1 MNSFHSGPSIK
12 LYGKLRN
19 WFNFD
24 KDNILQVYSGKID
37 IGQHISSTLALI
49 SSKITGIDYDQVE
62 IIKLDTDISPNEGKT
77 ASSLSVPD
85 SGSAIKA
92 ASFSLR
98 KAFIKYALKTLDVNF
113 EDIVFDNG
121 IIKDIKSNR
130 SISYWDFGKTN
141 EFNELTI
148 PEKFDE
154 KEIREFKYKNN
165 LKVEIKTINDIVTGK
180 YEYVHDMV
188 FPNMLHARIIRP
200 PNYFSKF
207 IKFSNNIDQKIN
219 KLGIKIIVKNSF
231 LAILSIDEYL
241 VVKYLDILKQNI
253 VWEEVK
259 KLSDDTIYN
268 SLKNNE
274 KESLLVKAGG
284 EAFYENIPSIKKF
297 KDKKHT
303 TLTSEYKKGYLM
315 HGPIGPS
322 AACAVFTNKR
332 FTIYSHSQALYDL
345 KLSCSEY
352 FKIDPNN
359 ITLKFRPGSG
369 CYGHN
374 GADDVAFE
382 AAVLSKEFPDIH
394 ILLKWTREDEHC
406 WEPYGS
412 ASLNKLTGVIN
423 NDGKIVYWSNEAF
436 SDTYMTRPSNT
447 ELHNFISYNFINNNF
462 IKHKS
467 TPKTKAHM
475 GIHRN
480 LDPLYDFGEN
490 RLVKNL
496 VHNLPLRTSALR
508 TLGAFSNV
516 IALECFLNELAK
528 TKNIDPFE
536 IRINHLRDERAI
548 NVIKNLKDQMK
559 KDIKNDGS
567 YRGIGFSRYKNS
579 AAFCAVGVELKVN
592 DDLKI
597 KLINAWISV
606 DAGEVAY
613 EDGIKAQVEGGFIQA
628 ASWSLYEEV
637 KFDTKEIIS
646 KDWDTY
652 KIIEFDNIPN
662 IKTSVID
669 KEGMP
674 YLGVGEV
681 VAGPTGAAIS
691 NAISEAL
698 GQTIKTMPFTKEII
712 TRELLEN

>member
-1 MNSFHSGPSIK
+1 M
-12 LYGKLRN
+12 
-19 WFNFD
+19 
-24 KDNILQVYSGKID
+24 V
-37 IGQHISSTLALI
+37 
-49 SSKITGIDYDQVE
+49 
-62 IIKLDTDISPNEGKT
+62 
-77 ASSLSVPD
+77 
-85 SGSAIKA
+85 
-92 ASFSLR
+92 
-98 KAFIKYALKTLDVNF
+98 
-113 EDIVFDNG
+113 
-121 IIKDIKSNR
+121 KS
-130 SISYWDFGKTN
+130 
-141 EFNELTI
+141 
-148 PEKFDE
+148 
-154 KEIREFKYKNN
+154 
-165 LKVEIKTINDIVTGK
+165 
-180 YEYVHDMV
+180 
-188 FPNMLHARIIRP
+188 
-200 PNYFSKF
+200 
-207 IKFSNNIDQKIN
+207 
-219 KLGIKIIVKNSF
+219 
-231 LAILSIDEYL
+231 
-241 VVKYLDILKQNI
+241 
-253 VWEEVK
+253 
-259 KLSDDTIYN
+259 
-268 SLKNNE
+268 
-274 KESLLVKAGG
+274 GG

-345 KLSCSEY
+345 KLSCSQY

-412 ASLNKLTGVIN
+412 ASLNKLTGVIDN
-423 NDGKIVYWSNEAF
+423 EGKIVYWSNEAF

-548 NVIKNLKDQMK
+548 NVIKN
-559 KDIKNDGS
+559 
-567 YRGIGFSRYKNS
+567 
-579 AAFCAVGVELKVN
+579 
-592 DDLKI
+592 
-597 KLINAWISV
+597 
-606 DAGEVAY
+606 
-613 EDGIKAQVEGGFIQA
+613 
-628 ASWSLYEEV
+628 
-637 KFDTKEIIS
+637 
-646 KDWDTY
+646 
-652 KIIEFDNIPN
+652 

>member
-165 LKVEIKTINDIVTGK
+165 VKVEIKTINDIVTGK

-268 SLKNNE
+268 SLKNND

-322 AACAVFTNKR
+322 AACAIFTNKR

-412 ASLNKLTGVIN
+412 ASLNKLTGVIDN
-423 NDGKIVYWSNEAF
+423 EGKIVYWSNEAF

-462 IKHKS
+462 MKHKS

-480 LDPLYDFGEN
+480 LDPLYDF
-490 RLVKNL
+490 R
-496 VHNLPLRTSALR
+496 
-508 TLGAFSNV
+508 
-516 IALECFLNELAK
+516 
-528 TKNIDPFE
+528 
-536 IRINHLRDERAI
+536 
-548 NVIKNLKDQMK
+548 
-559 KDIKNDGS
+559 
-567 YRGIGFSRYKNS
+567 
-579 AAFCAVGVELKVN
+579 
-592 DDLKI
+592 
-597 KLINAWISV
+597 
-606 DAGEVAY
+606 
-613 EDGIKAQVEGGFIQA
+613 
-628 ASWSLYEEV
+628 
-637 KFDTKEIIS
+637 
-646 KDWDTY
+646 
-652 KIIEFDNIPN
+652 
-662 IKTSVID
+662 
-669 KEGMP
+669 
-674 YLGVGEV
+674 
-681 VAGPTGAAIS
+681 
-691 NAISEAL
+691 
-698 GQTIKTMPFTKEII
+698 
-712 TRELLEN
+712 